1 MNFKAFYDK
10 VVNLIYDNR
19 RNIVRISFSALA
31 LLLLLIVLYFSSD
44 NFNINNEVNTLI
56 TYIED
61 RQYTMAENY
70 YDDVE
75 KEFSD
80 SKMGRFNKKVSKKL
94 SALLIN
100 NADMYINNQVTKEQY
115 MGLVN
120 IVNVLNPISI
130 DPENLMDLGKRVD
143 EMYKEENITYES
155 ASSFL
160 QITSSLTGVNEGLEE
175 YKQNIESIYES
186 RQIYKEGTKNQS
198 IKKYHEAIELYDKVL
213 KEDEKYYSLAENA
226 KKECIKVMHDYYISQ
241 AKSLASEGKYEEAL
255 KYLSY
260 LSPYYDEEEINNL
273 MEQYNKYVSN
283 YTMTSS
289 DIINLI
295 SRRSNENKD
304 DLSVVSYLQTVNGKR
319 YYYGEIMKNDKV
331 INEVLIDTDTKK
343 LYSYKSDKKDYNCN
357 YCDAYFKI
365 DEDSGQI
372 IFSISK
378 DEAKSI
384 LEDKLKEN
392 AKDYNSIELL
402 DEDKQEKYSN
412 NEVKNMIKENG
423 NIYYYFTV
431 KTGWFNW
438 FKPKEIYMINIYDKT
453 VYNLENDKVQHV

>member
-10 VVNLIYDNR
+10 VVNLIFDNR

-44 NFNINNEVNTLI
+44 KFNINNEVDTLI

-61 RQYTMAENY
+61 RQYAIAENY

-80 SKMGRFNKKVSKKL
+80 SKMSRFNKKVSKKL
-94 SALLIN
+94 SLLLIN
-100 NADMYINNQVTKEQY
+100 KGDMYINSQITKEEY

-120 IVNVLNPISI
+120 IVNALNDISI
-130 DPENLMDLGKRVD
+130 EPANLIDLGKRVD

-160 QITSSLTGVNEGLEE
+160 QITSSLKGVDERLDE
-175 YKQNIESIYES
+175 YKQHIKTLYES

-226 KKECIKVMHDYYISQ
+226 KKECIKVMYDYYINQ
-241 AKSLASEGKYEEAL
+241 AKNLGNEGKYEEAL

-260 LSPYYDEEEINNL
+260 LSPYYDEDEIKDL
-273 MEQYNKYVSN
+273 EDQYNKYISN
-283 YTMTSS
+283 YTMTSN

-295 SRRSNENKD
+295 VRRSNENKN

-319 YYYGEIMKNDKV
+319 YYYAEVVKNNKV
-331 INEVLIDTDTKK
+331 INEVLIDTETKE
-343 LYSYKSDKKDYNCN
+343 LYSYKSDKKDYNCD
-357 YCDAYFKI
+357 YSDAYFKI
-365 DEDSGQI
+365 DENSGQI
-372 IFSISK
+372 IFSMNK

-384 LEDKLKEN
+384 LEDKLEEN
-392 AKDYNSIELL
+392 EKKYNSIELL

-412 NEVKNMIKENG
+412 DDLKNIIDKNG
-423 NIYYYFTV
+423 NIYYYFMV
-431 KTGWFNW
+431 KTGW
-438 FKPKEIYMINIYDKT
+438 FKPKEIYMVNIYDKT
-453 VYNLENDKVQHV
+453 TYNLTKEEIQNF

>member
-10 VVNLIYDNR
+10 VVNLIFDNR

-31 LLLLLIVLYFSSD
+31 LLLLLIVIYFSSD
-44 NFNINNEVNTLI
+44 KFNINNEVDTLI

-61 RQYTMAENY
+61 RQYSIAENY

-80 SKMGRFNKKVSKKL
+80 SKMSRFNKKVSKKL
-94 SALLIN
+94 SLLLIN
-100 NADMYINNQVTKEQY
+100 KGDMYINSQITKEEY

-120 IVNVLNPISI
+120 IVNALNDISI
-130 DPENLMDLGKRVD
+130 ESSNLIDLGKRVD

-160 QITSSLTGVNEGLEE
+160 QITSSLKGVDERLDE
-175 YKQNIESIYES
+175 YKQHIKTLYES

-198 IKKYHEAIELYDKVL
+198 IKKYHEAIELYDKVI
-213 KEDEKYYSLAENA
+213 KEDKKYYALAENA
-226 KKECIKVMHDYYISQ
+226 KQECIKVMYDYYINQ
-241 AKSLASEGKYEEAL
+241 AKNLGNEGKYEEAL

-260 LSPYYDEEEINNL
+260 LSPYYNEDEIKDLED
-273 MEQYNKYVSN
+273 QYNKYISN
-283 YTMTSS
+283 YTMTSD

-295 SRRSNENKD
+295 VRRSNENKN

-319 YYYGEIMKNDKV
+319 YYYAEVVKNNKV
-331 INEVLIDTDTKK
+331 INEVLIDTETKE
-343 LYSYKSDKKDYNCN
+343 LYSYKSDKKDYNCD
-357 YCDAYFKI
+357 YSDAYFKI
-365 DEDSGQI
+365 DENSGQI
-372 IFSISK
+372 IFSMNK

-384 LEDKLKEN
+384 LEDKLEEN
-392 AKDYNSIELL
+392 EKKYNSIELL

-412 NEVKNMIKENG
+412 DDLKNIIDKNG
-423 NIYYYFTV
+423 NIYYYFMV
-431 KTGWFNW
+431 KTGW
-438 FKPKEIYMINIYDKT
+438 FKPKEIYMVNIYDKT
-453 VYNLENDKVQHV
+453 TYNLTKEEIQNF

>member
-10 VVNLIYDNR
+10 VVNLIFDNR

-31 LLLLLIVLYFSSD
+31 LLLLLIVIYFSSD
-44 NFNINNEVNTLI
+44 KFNINNEVDTLI

-61 RQYTMAENY
+61 RQYSIAENY

-80 SKMGRFNKKVSKKL
+80 SKMSRFNKKVSKKL
-94 SALLIN
+94 SLLLIN
-100 NADMYINNQVTKEQY
+100 KGDMYINSQITKEEY

-120 IVNVLNPISI
+120 IVNALNDISI
-130 DPENLMDLGKRVD
+130 ESSNLIDLGKRVD

-160 QITSSLTGVNEGLEE
+160 QITSSLKGVDERLDE
-175 YKQNIESIYES
+175 YKQHIKTLYES

-198 IKKYHEAIELYDKVL
+198 IKKYHEAIELYDKVI
-213 KEDEKYYSLAENA
+213 KEDEKYYALAENA
-226 KKECIKVMHDYYISQ
+226 KQECIKVMYDYYINQ
-241 AKSLASEGKYEEAL
+241 AKNLGNEGKYEEAL

-260 LSPYYDEEEINNL
+260 LSPYYNEDEIKDLED
-273 MEQYNKYVSN
+273 QYNKYISN
-283 YTMTSS
+283 YTMTSD

-295 SRRSNENKD
+295 VRRSNENKN

-319 YYYGEIMKNDKV
+319 YYYGEVVKNNKV
-331 INEVLIDTDTKK
+331 INEVLIDTETKE
-343 LYSYKSDKKDYNCN
+343 LYSYKSDKKDYNCD
-357 YCDAYFKI
+357 YSDAYFKI
-365 DEDSGQI
+365 DENSGQI
-372 IFSISK
+372 IFSMSK

-384 LEDKLKEN
+384 LEEKLEEN
-392 AKDYNSIELL
+392 EKKYNSIELL

-412 NEVKNMIKENG
+412 DDLKNIIDKNG
-423 NIYYYFTV
+423 NIYYYFMV
-431 KTGWFNW
+431 KTGW
-438 FKPKEIYMINIYDKT
+438 FKPKEIYMVNIYDKT
-453 VYNLENDKVQHV
+453 TYNLTKEEIQNF